1 MQQEQQAKSDY
12 NFDNYKEDDVLALKR
27 QEAKEIYK
35 QFRQLSEKNEPGMA
49 LQSIQ
54 EFINVKS
61 TFSNFIYSMKTIF
74 VILE

>member
-49 LQSIQ
+49 LKSIQ

-61 TFSNFIYSMKTIF
+61 TFSNVIF
-74 VILE
+74 QCL

>member
-35 QFRQLSEKNEPGMA
+35 QFRQWTMYGFEVNSGVYQCKVYFFQSFNEDNICDSWIA
-49 LQSIQ
+49 
-54 EFINVKS
+54 F
-61 TFSNFIYSMKTIF
+61 
-74 VILE
+74 

>member
-49 LQSIQ
+49 LKSIQ

-61 TFSNFIYSMKTIF
+61 TFSNVIF
-74 VILE
+74 QCLWQYLWF

>member
-35 QFRQLSEKNEPGMA
+35 KFRQLSENNEPGMA
-49 LQSIQ
+49 
-54 EFINVKS
+54 
-61 TFSNFIYSMKTIF
+61 F
-74 VILE
+74 VVYTPLLR

>member
-49 LQSIQ
+49 GVYQCKVYFFQ
-54 EFINVKS
+54 FY
-61 TFSNFIYSMKTIF
+61 FSMKTIF